1 MKKRLSQVFVGLLMV
16 MFAMA
21 WAPSAYA
28 QGADDMIKFILA
40 SRGDAEKI
48 TESYSAPFL
57 KGFGYGINAG
67 WNNTARPHKTLGFD
81 LTVTVSPVFIPA
93 ADEVFTFNNAE
104 YTSIQLAPGSSDQIS
119 TIFGPQYESGD
130 ANIPELQVEFDAGNF
145 EPALA
150 GETVTANFPM
160 NAGLG
165 FKEDIGYNFVP
176 MPMAQLSVG
185 IVKGTELKLRY
196 VPTIALG
203 DAGEIGMFGMGVK
216 HDFKQWIPGIK
227 HLPFDMS
234 GFIGFTRLKANY
246 GVDSESLG
254 LTLANDGIE
263 VRNPN
268 NNQAAVFSSNGTV
281 IQGFIS
287 KKLLFFTPYVG
298 IGFQRV
304 STRLAMEG
312 DYDIHFQN
320 ATSQGNVLVN
330 TPLDLKVAE
339 GSLMASVGA
348 QVKILW
354 VLAMH
359 AEYTV
364 AKYNTFTFGFG
375 INIR

>member
-1 MKKRLSQVFVGLLMV
+1 MKKRLSQVFVGLFMVLM
-16 MFAMA
+16 AMP
-21 WAPSAYA
+21 WAQSAQA

-40 SRGDAEKI
+40 SKDDAEKI
-48 TESYSAPFL
+48 TQNYSAPFL

-93 ADEVFTFNNAE
+93 EDEVFTFNNAD
-104 YTSIQLAPGSSDQIS
+104 YTNIQLTPGSSDQIS
-119 TIFGPQYESGD
+119 TIFGPQYEDGD
-130 ANIPELQVEFDAGNF
+130 ANIPELEITFDAGNF
-145 EPALA
+145 DPSLE
-150 GETVTANFPM
+150 GEEVTANFPM

-165 FKEDIGYNFVP
+165 FKDDIGFNVIP

-203 DAGEIGMFGMGVK
+203 EDGEVGMFGLGVK

-234 GFIGFTRLKANY
+234 GFIGFTRLKATY

-254 LTLANDGIE
+254 LTLQGDGIT
-263 VRNPN
+263 VGNPN
-268 NNQAAVFSSNGTV
+268 NNQAVVFSSSGTV

-287 KKLLFFTPYVG
+287 KKLLFFTPYAG

-304 STRLAMEG
+304 ATRLAMEG
-312 DYDIHFQN
+312 DYDI
-320 ATSQGNVLVN
+320 TYDTGTTTGNVMVN
-330 TPLDLKVAE
+330 TPLDFKVAE
-339 GSLMASVGA
+339 GSLMASIGA

-364 AKYNTFTFGFG
+364 AKYNTFTFGLG